1 MLVLNLIFINLVA
14 YVQVDV
20 EQLFSCGWLA
30 LSHIRSRLSAQSTR
44 AVICLGIWSTL
55 ESVHVDNIKSVTSL
69 PEIEDGKKEEMDAV
83 FF

>member
-20 EQLFSCGWLA
+20 EQLFSCGRLA
-30 LSHIRSRLSAQSTR
+30 LSHVRSRLSAQSTR

-69 PEIEDGKKEEMDAV
+69 PEIEDGKDEEMDAV